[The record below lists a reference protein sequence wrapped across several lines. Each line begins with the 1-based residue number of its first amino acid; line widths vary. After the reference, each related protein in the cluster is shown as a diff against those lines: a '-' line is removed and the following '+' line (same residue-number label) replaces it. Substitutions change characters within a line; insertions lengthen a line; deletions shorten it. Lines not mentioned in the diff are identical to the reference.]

1 MANEFFRK
9 FTLQKNCNQ
18 YYSSNKN
25 WGLTKMTLGLVDAGC
40 GLPEWQTVKLTSFPL
55 WSLNFLQLPFVN
67 KALQRLQSFWW
78 IHLPVYR
85 LQDFHSGENKQQNDV
100 KDDLRNNSWKVKRY
114 SLNHWNNT
122 VTSPQQATSL
132 SAQINTNK
140 FPYNSVHNKLL
151 FW

>member
-18 YYSSNKN
+18 CCSSNKN
-25 WGLTKMTLGLVDAGC
+25 WGLTKMTLGLVDPAC
-40 GLPEWQTVKLTSFPL
+40 DLTEWQTVKLTSFPV

-67 KALQRLQSFWW
+67 KALKRLQFFWW

-100 KDDLRNNSWKVKRY
+100 KDDLKKYSWKIKKY
-114 SLNHWNNT
+114 SLNHWNKT
-122 VTSPQQATSL
+122 ATSPQQATSL
-132 SAQINTNK
+132 SAQKNTK
-140 FPYNSVHNKLL
+140 
-151 FW
+151 